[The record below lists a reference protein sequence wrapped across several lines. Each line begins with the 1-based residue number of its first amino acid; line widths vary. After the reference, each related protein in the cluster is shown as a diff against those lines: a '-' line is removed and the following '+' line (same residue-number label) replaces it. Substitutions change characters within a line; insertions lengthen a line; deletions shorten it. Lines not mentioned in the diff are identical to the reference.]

1 MRRAALAVA
10 VTTLLAGACAEPTIP
25 REEAQGLQT
34 VVARIRS
41 AAEAGKISAA
51 RNRLVRLT
59 DQVEQLL
66 AADVIAQDTAME
78 IIDAAAAVRAEL
90 SLAPTSSTTPT
101 ESVSPTPSPEE
112 ETDEDHGNKGGKGKG
127 KGHGDEGHGNDD

>member
-1 MRRAALAVA
+1 V
-10 VTTLLAGACAEPTIP
+10 VTALLAGACAEPAIP
-25 REEAQGLQT
+25 RAEAQELQT

-51 RNRLVRLT
+51 RIRLVRLT

-66 AADVIAQDTAME
+66 DADVIAQDTAME
-78 IIDAAAAVRAEL
+78 IIDAATGVRTAL
-90 SLAPTSSTTPT
+90 ALAPTSSATPT
-101 ESVSPTPSPEE
+101 ETTSPTPSPEE

-127 KGHGDEGHGNDD
+127 KGHGDEGHGNDG